1 MNYGIQIKEHL
12 GKNFA
17 DILTRREIIKE
28 YQDANTTFSGHNEN
42 EENVEL
48 HVSPDGI
55 ILKTYQENGYVRVN
69 YYNAEGF
76 EEGESFEGRWK

>member
-17 DILTRREIIKE
+17 DILARREIIKE
-28 YQDANTTFSGHNEN
+28 YQNANTTFSGNNEN
-42 EENVEL
+42 GEKVEL
-48 HVSPDGI
+48 H
-55 ILKTYQENGYVRVN
+55 
-69 YYNAEGF
+69 AEGF

>member
-17 DILTRREIIKE
+17 DILARREIIKE
-28 YQDANTTFSGHNEN
+28 YQNANTTFSGNNEN
-42 EENVEL
+42 GEKVEL
-48 HVSPDGI
+48 HVSENGI

-69 YYNAEGF
+69 YYNAEEF